1 MDLSEGGAQVD
12 ISPFF
17 LGSISSTDPS
27 GFFEMTMVEL
37 LFACID

>member
-1 MDLSEGGAQVD
+1 VVVKTLEYNRACLDCYVG
-12 ISPFF
+12 
-17 LGSISSTDPS
+17 DPS